1 MDQKSV
7 LKIKITSYY
16 IDSFN
21 KIGVYWLRGK
31 RQALIAKKKKK
42 KGGRGAIISKSC
54 LLSET
59 LTCGKHFTVF
69 QKYTYRYL
77 HILKWHL
84 MVF

>member
-42 KGGRGAIISKSC
+42 KEGEG
-54 LLSET
+54 L
-59 LTCGKHFTVF
+59 
-69 QKYTYRYL
+69 
-77 HILKWHL
+77 
-84 MVF
+84 